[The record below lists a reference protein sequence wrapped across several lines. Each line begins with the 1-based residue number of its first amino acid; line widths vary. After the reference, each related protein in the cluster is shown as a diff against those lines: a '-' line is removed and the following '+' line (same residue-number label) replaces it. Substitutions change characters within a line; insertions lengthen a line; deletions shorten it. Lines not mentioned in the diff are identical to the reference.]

1 MPDLQFQPGRG
12 TLHILQQG
20 GTNLAFA
27 LRQPKIIIIL
37 NFQPPKIMTQKSLG
51 SKIRDSNSHLMI
63 FFQIVTEKNG
73 FHKATNLVFRNDL
86 VMFPLST
93 CVPLSY

>member
-1 MPDLQFQPGRG
+1 MHVSTCKQVVVARHINMNQDARSAVLAKKGYL
-12 TLHILQQG
+12 TILQQG
-20 GTNLAFA
+20 GTDLAFA

-63 FFQIVTEKNG
+63 FFK
-73 FHKATNLVFRNDL
+73 L
-86 VMFPLST
+86 
-93 CVPLSY
+93 